1 MHSGREQTVR
11 DSRSY
16 VAYWVIK
23 CSLAFAVQTQWCLPW
38 FISKSILPFSS
49 VFMLT
54 SQRADHA
61 EPQHQMMINIATD
74 THLCI
79 YLISMSVDSFWLI
92 TFTDIIFFFFP
103 SVTGGES
110 VCSHGNSSL
119 NISPS
124 RWSDDESFHHP
135 DTDTPMFT
143 SGKRH
148 TTRLK

>member
-1 MHSGREQTVR
+1 MHSGREQLDR

-16 VAYWVIK
+16 VAYRVIK
-23 CSLAFAVQTQWCLPW
+23 CSLAFAIQTQWCLPW
-38 FISKSILPFSS
+38 FISKSIPPFSS

-54 SQRADHA
+54 SQMADRA
-61 EPQHQMMINIATD
+61 EPQHQMMINIVTD
-74 THLCI
+74 THLYI
-79 YLISMSVDSFWLI
+79 YLISISADSFLTNNI
-92 TFTDIIFFFFP
+92 HIFFFFFS

-135 DTDTPMFT
+135 DTDAPMFT